1 LKSAKHGTI
10 LANSHARRLAANNR
24 DYDAVNAYTSIN
36 VARDLFDIPQSAA
49 TTLELRLNS
58 INDAPDVKV
67 KLYSIIDTNTYHIET
82 WYDLHTDLYNV
93 MEMERWIAYVILILI
108 VAVASFSI
116 FSALTLTV
124 FEKRR
129 DIGLL
134 VALGAEQKNIQKI
147 YLYQGLLTGFIGT
160 IAGCIIGFAVVWA
173 QQEFGFFKLDTSV
186 YIIPALPVDLRWMDF
201 VAVSLGAML
210 LVTFASLMPSRR
222 AALTQPAEALRWE

>member
-1 LKSAKHGTI
+1 
-10 LANSHARRLAANNR
+10 
-24 DYDAVNAYTSIN
+24 DYDGTNAYTSN
-36 VARDLFDIPQSAA
+36 SVARDLFDIPQGSA

-58 INDAPDVKV
+58 INDAPTIKKQLTSV
-67 KLYSIIDTNTYHIET
+67 LDTTKYHIDT

-160 IAGCIIGFAVVWA
+160 ITGCVLGFAVVWA
-173 QQEFGFFKLDTSV
+173 QQEFGFFTLDTSV
-186 YIIPALPVDLRWMDF
+186 YIIPALPVELRWTDF
-201 VAVSLGAML
+201 VAVSIGAML
-210 LVTFASLMPSRR
+210 LVTFASFMPSRR
-222 AALTQPAEALRWE
+222 AAMTKPAEALRWE

>member
-1 LKSAKHGTI
+1 M
-10 LANSHARRLAANNR
+10 
-24 DYDAVNAYTSIN
+24 
-36 VARDLFDIPQSAA
+36 
-49 TTLELRLNS
+49 ELRLNS
-58 INDAPDVKV
+58 INDAPGVKKELASV
-67 KLYSIIDTNTYHIET
+67 IDTSKYQVDT

-93 MEMERWIAYVILILI
+93 MEMERWIAYIILILI

-160 IAGCIIGFAVVWA
+160 VAGCLIGFAVVWA
-173 QQEFGFFKLDTSV
+173 QQE
-186 YIIPALPVDLRWMDF
+186 
-201 VAVSLGAML
+201 
-210 LVTFASLMPSRR
+210 
-222 AALTQPAEALRWE
+222 